1 MSMVTT
7 LDKAQLSNISEAVKK
22 SDIKVNAGAG
32 FKERAAKAWKNLK
45 TKAIDAGIT
54 ATNVAIGLAVAG
66 VVGGLAAIAYSAGK
80 APVLANPEW
89 FDSIAY
95 LAGKIGGYTAGGS
108 LATLVAGIAANTKLV
123 KAANK
128 NMETNAKTSLER

>member
-7 LDKAQLSNISEAVKK
+7 LDTAKLSNISEAVKK
-22 SDIKVNAGAG
+22 SDIKVNAGTG
-32 FKERAAKAWKNLK
+32 LKERAAKAWKNLK

-66 VVGGLAAIAYSAGK
+66 VVGGLAAVAYSAGQ

-89 FDSIAY
+89 FKSIEF
-95 LAGKIGGYTAGGS
+95 LIGKIGGTTIGAS
-108 LATLVAGIAANTKLV
+108 AATLIASIAANAKLV

-128 NMETNAKTSLER
+128 NMRTNAEASLGR